1 MPGRPRT
8 RWSRVPYH
16 VGWRRIGTVTS
27 DTGGQF
33 TCGVRRGRGSRSPS
47 RAAKLGARARRRM
60 FGIPEW
66 AVGVGFV
73 MLVISVAKAL
83 RGRIGP
89 PDRLGRPRASRRDL
103 GQAVAD
109 PPQRGGGG
117 GGRERRAGAARDG
130 RR

>member
-8 RWSRVPYH
+8 QWSRVPYH

-83 RGRIGP
+83 GGRIGP
-89 PDRLGRPRASRRDL
+89 PDRLGRARAARRDL
-103 GQAVAD
+103 AQAGGELAK
-109 PPQRGGGG
+109 RGGRRGG
-117 GGRERRAGAARDG
+117 L
-130 RR
+130 